1 MKIGILATGA
11 ITHSVVPTLL
21 KMDEIECYA
30 VASRTLEKAE
40 DFKNQYGFSKAYGSY
55 EAMLKDPE
63 VELVYVASPH
73 SHHYEHMMLCIDH
86 NKPVICE
93 KAFTLNARQAKVIK
107 EYAQKKNVFVTEA
120 IWTRYMPSR
129 KIIEDVLKEDLIGKI
144 KTLTANLYYNVGH
157 RERLSDPRL
166 AGGALLDVG
175 VYCVN
180 FASMFFGYDIER
192 IETSAH
198 MTESGVDGDNSI
210 TIYYKDGRSAV
221 LTDGIFA
228 RSDRKGIFYGEKG
241 YIIVENIN
249 NPQSISVYDD
259 NDVLLKNYVVPSQ
272 ISGYE
277 YEFEECVKAINEG
290 RIESYSMP
298 LDETVKILE
307 IMDTVREKWGF
318 RYPME

>member
-1 MKIGILATGA
+1 MKLGILATGA

-21 KMDEIECYA
+21 KMKEIECYA
-30 VASRTLEKAE
+30 VASRSMKKAE
-40 DFKNQYGFSKAYGSY
+40 DFKKQYGFVKAYGSY
-55 EAMLKDPE
+55 EDMLKDEE
-63 VELVYVASPH
+63 VELVYIASPH
-73 SHHYEHMMLCIDH
+73 SHHYEHMMLCLDH
-86 NKPVICE
+86 GKPILCE
-93 KAFTLNARQAKVIK
+93 KAFTVNSEQARKIK
-107 EYAQKKNVFVTEA
+107 EYANRKKIFVTEA

-129 KIIEDVLKEDLIGKI
+129 KIIEDVLKEDLIGRI
-144 KTLTANLYYNVGH
+144 KTVTANLYYNVGH
-157 RERLSDPRL
+157 RPRLSDPNM

-180 FASMFFGYDIER
+180 FASMFFGYDIEK
-192 IETSAH
+192 IETSVR
-198 MTESGVDGDNSI
+198 MTDSGVDGENSI

-249 NPQSISVYDD
+249 NPQSICVYDD
-259 NDVLLKNYVVPSQ
+259 NDVLLKKCDVPSQ

-277 YEFEECVKAINEG
+277 YEFAECVKAIEEG
-290 RIESYSMP
+290 KIETDSMP
-298 LDETVKILE
+298 LHESIRILE
-307 IMDTVREKWGF
+307 IMDKVREIWGF